1 MLLASVPERVQRLE
15 DSIDLVVWLARRG
28 PVPNDIQLDP
38 W

>member
-15 DSIDLVVWLARRG
+15 DSIDLIVWLAGRA
-28 PVPNDIQLDP
+28 PIPKDIELDP